1 MSTTQY
7 YVSREGKQMG
17 PYPLNSIAEMV
28 KKNELTM
35 LDYLYDDT
43 AGDWVL
49 LMEYQDLAQ
58 QLKDHKPEAPP
69 KPGAGKAEA
78 EIGHE
83 EEEELGE
90 AVKAAEGQPS
100 HLVAEWYIL
109 KGENKFGPFSYPD
122 V

>member
-69 KPGAGKAEA
+69 ET
-78 EIGHE
+78 
-83 EEEELGE
+83 
-90 AVKAAEGQPS
+90 
-100 HLVAEWYIL
+100 WCR
-109 KGENKFGPFSYPD
+109 
-122 V
+122 

>member
-35 LDYLYDDT
+35 LDYLYDDSS
-43 AGDWVL
+43 GDWVL

-69 KPGAGKAEA
+69 KPGSKQPAAEA
-78 EIGHE
+78 DTEDHE
-83 EEEELGE
+83 EMAE
-90 AVKAAEGQPS
+90 AVQAAEGQPS
-100 HLVAEWYIL
+100 HMVAEWYIL
-109 KGENKFGPFSYPD
+109 KGKINLVPFPIPTS
-122 V
+122 